1 MHITNW
7 IPPDLDVDVDA
18 NRDANL
24 AGDDDDD
31 AADDGV
37 RRPLMALLL
46 VVTVAGGLILACD
59 YATQRLVCAAQITFE
74 PC

>member
-1 MHITNW
+1 MHISNW
-7 IPPDLDVDVDA
+7 TPPDLDADMHAAPGV
-18 NRDANL
+18 
-24 AGDDDDD
+24 DDDDD

-46 VVTVAGGLILACD
+46 VVAVAGGLILACD
-59 YATQRLVCAAQITFE
+59 YATQRLVCAAQITSE